1 MVWFELGLQYDAISE
16 AKLAH
21 RCYTKSEMDPTA
33 AETWQQL
40 GRVYLDLKEGTR
52 AVTAFNKAVEL
63 DPENPLMW
71 WSLAEGYCVL
81 NDKAQC
87 VDGVRKVGVKLEKLV
102 GDVQRREAELRSRMA
117 ASEEKAKAASIA
129 MAQSQQAQSA
139 LEQQLAQAQ
148 GQVQSAS
155 ASASENETQ
164 LNEAKVQKQI
174 WEKRAAVWDQREREY
189 KAKLEEQESGWRKKV
204 EAAMQVRIQMQ
215 SCS

>member
-1 MVWFELGLQYDAISE
+1 MGKFLFLVLGE

-87 VDGVRKVGVKLEKLV
+87 VAGVRKVGVKLEKLV
-102 GDVQRREAELRSRMA
+102 GDVQRREAELRSRMT
-117 ASEEKAKAASIA
+117 ASEEKAKAVTSARPSA
-129 MAQSQQAQSA
+129 AAAAWQSSTV
-139 LEQQLAQAQ
+139 L
-148 GQVQSAS
+148 
-155 ASASENETQ
+155 
-164 LNEAKVQKQI
+164 I
-174 WEKRAAVWDQREREY
+174 
-189 KAKLEEQESGWRKKV
+189 GWRPRTL
-204 EAAMQVRIQMQ
+204 QRP
-215 SCS
+215 